1 VLLATRIG
9 VPVSTTHALVGA
21 LAGAGAVAAGS
32 ALDLSVLGGVFVVPL
47 LAGPILGIALA
58 FALLKLGGGLARKF
72 STGVE
77 TCVCVERIEP
87 VFPVAGGAVAL
98 AESLLALVVEHRQEC
113 AQRADARVLGFELG
127 HLVDFS
133 HVASASLVGFAR
145 GLNDTPKL
153 FGLVA
158 GLGIVSA
165 SAGSLALGSAMALGG
180 WLGARR
186 VAETLANKITPM
198 TPPEGLAGN
207 AATALLVASA
217 SSLGLPVS
225 TTHVSTGG
233 IFGIG
238 ASNGELR
245 WRMAG
250 EVVLAWVVTLPLAAG
265 LGSALM
271 WSLR

>member
-1 VLLATRIG
+1 
-9 VPVSTTHALVGA
+9 
-21 LAGAGAVAAGS
+21 
-32 ALDLSVLGGVFVVPL
+32 
-47 LAGPILGIALA
+47 
-58 FALLKLGGGLARKF
+58 
-72 STGVE
+72 
-77 TCVCVERIEP
+77 
-87 VFPVAGGAVAL
+87 
-98 AESLLALVVEHRQEC
+98 
-113 AQRADARVLGFELG
+113 
-127 HLVDFS
+127 
-133 HVASASLVGFAR
+133 
-145 GLNDTPKL
+145 
-153 FGLVA
+153 
-158 GLGIVSA
+158 
-165 SAGSLALGSAMALGG
+165 M
-180 WLGARR
+180 
-186 VAETLANKITPM
+186 AETLANKITPM

-271 WSLR
+271 